1 MAGSIDSHGQEFIDR
16 VVDDVRDL
24 LEHASEHANLSQADP
39 EVFRD
44 AATVLHPASDRTTPE
59 FYALAMSVLD
69 RLNTV
74 VQPATARGVRF
85 ARRVVLE
92 KRCNERRALRRARL
106 WAVLVLIGAFSV
118 YAYVAYG
125 ALVVRSIEA
134 LRPQIAQNA
143 EQVRTMINAN
153 PNVLASRAEPLEV
166 DTGPKDDSAGD
177 ARAAAPGAA
186 STPPSPGTTAPAPA
200 APAPP
205 ASTPPAASPVAPP
218 ATAAPQPAAL
228 ANPNREDRPHCPDK
242 DSINSAP
249 LREYCRLRGEG
260 RDLNS
265 QFDAAH
271 DRLQDWRDLVLSPT
285 VFFGNRS
292 RLDSICFD
300 EASRLDQ
307 YGLLPETARTAASDI
322 ITGRGGT
329 LLLRNPSCFEG
340 QRLFATTDDLTERA
354 YRFRQR
360 REQQA
365 RAVLDTLSVIVL
377 PCLFGLLGATL
388 AHVREL
394 HRSMSESRM
403 DQTMFA
409 RSGLQILLGLVLG
422 ALTGVLF
429 SPNFVVDNF
438 GLSLV
443 ALAFLAGYS
452 VETAFRFINEIMDR
466 MVRTTGEQ
474 RPPATPA
481 ARMPAGRPP
490 APAAGGDVPGAAVA
504 RP

>member
-1 MAGSIDSHGQEFIDR
+1 M
-16 VVDDVRDL
+16 
-24 LEHASEHANLSQADP
+24 
-39 EVFRD
+39 
-44 AATVLHPASDRTTPE
+44 
-59 FYALAMSVLD
+59 
-69 RLNTV
+69 
-74 VQPATARGVRF
+74 
-85 ARRVVLE
+85 
-92 KRCNERRALRRARL
+92 
-106 WAVLVLIGAFSV
+106 
-118 YAYVAYG
+118 
-125 ALVVRSIEA
+125 
-134 LRPQIAQNA
+134 
-143 EQVRTMINAN
+143 
-153 PNVLASRAEPLEV
+153 
-166 DTGPKDDSAGD
+166 
-177 ARAAAPGAA
+177 
-186 STPPSPGTTAPAPA
+186 PPVS
-200 APAPP
+200 
-205 ASTPPAASPVAPP
+205 PPAAF
-218 ATAAPQPAAL
+218 

-242 DSINSAP
+242 DSINSPP

-292 RLDSICFD
+292 RLDSVCFD

-307 YGLLPETARTAASDI
+307 YSLLPESARTAASDI

-329 LLLRNPSCFEG
+329 LLLRNPACFEG
-340 QRLFATTDDLTERA
+340 QRLFATIDDLTERA

-466 MVRTTGEQ
+466 MVRTTSEQ
-474 RPPATPA
+474 RTPPAPA
-481 ARMPAGRPP
+481 ARTPAGRPP
-490 APAAGGDVPGAAVA
+490 MQATATPAAVAAGEVPGAAVA